1 METVDNILFLAL
13 HSVVPGVAAAFF
25 GLLGL
30 WFGYVLWFDWV
41 RQLRPLRAEHR
52 ELRRRLDGL
61 IAAEAAAPAPTPAP
75 APVRAPE
82 PEATPTPTPTPAS
95 PKQAEPEP
103 LPAPAPT
110 AVPEPSPAPE
120 PAPVPVVALAPIP
133 AAEFVET
140 PPIPDASSTSTST
153 AALPAPES
161 GDDVWESHVSSPLA
175 QEFWPIPE
183 KAPEATIVTGEL
195 VPEKVRQA
203 AALLVGI
210 NPVDRSKDAGGV

>member
-1 METVDNILFLAL
+1 
-13 HSVVPGVAAAFF
+13 
-25 GLLGL
+25 
-30 WFGYVLWFDWV
+30 
-41 RQLRPLRAEHR
+41 
-52 ELRRRLDGL
+52 
-61 IAAEAAAPAPTPAP
+61 
-75 APVRAPE
+75 
-82 PEATPTPTPTPAS
+82 
-95 PKQAEPEP
+95 
-103 LPAPAPT
+103 
-110 AVPEPSPAPE
+110 
-120 PAPVPVVALAPIP
+120 VVALAPIP